1 MPFVSQFFFIYKFC
15 KYIDDGTA
23 MKMSVIINNQ
33 HGNVDIATEVIATV
47 VGASTTEIFGVV
59 GMISKSAVKDNVRS
73 VLRQENYSKGV
84 VVTTAD
90 NETSI
95 DVYVVISYGVK
106 ISEVAKNIQERV
118 RFNIENQL
126 GITASSVNVYVQ
138 NVKVVED

>member
-1 MPFVSQFFFIYKFC
+1 VPFVSQFFFIYKFC

-59 GMISKSAVKDNVRS
+59 GMTSKSAVKDNVRI

-118 RFNIENQL
+118 RFNLENQL

>member
-59 GMISKSAVKDNVRS
+59 GMTSKSAVKDNVRS

-118 RFNIENQL
+118 RFNLENQL
-126 GITASSVNVYVQ
+126 GITASNVNVYVQ

>member
-59 GMISKSAVKDNVRS
+59 GMTSKSAVKDNVRS

-95 DVYVVISYGVK
+95 CVMLSFLMV
-106 ISEVAKNIQERV
+106 
-118 RFNIENQL
+118 
-126 GITASSVNVYVQ
+126 
-138 NVKVVED
+138 

>member
-59 GMISKSAVKDNVRS
+59 GMTSKSAVKDNVRS

-106 ISEVAKNIQERV
+106 ISEVAKIFKNA
-118 RFNIENQL
+118 F
-126 GITASSVNVYVQ
+126 ASISKINLASQPVA
-138 NVKVVED
+138 

>member
-1 MPFVSQFFFIYKFC
+1 VPFVSQFFFIYKFC

-59 GMISKSAVKDNVRS
+59 GMTSKSAVKDNVRI

-126 GITASSVNVYVQ
+126 GFTASSVNVYVQ

>member
-15 KYIDDGTA
+15 KYIDDSTA

-59 GMISKSAVKDNVRS
+59 GMTSKSAVKDNVRS

-118 RFNIENQL
+118 RFNLENQL

>member
-59 GMISKSAVKDNVRS
+59 GMTSKSAVKDNVRS

-95 DVYVVISYGVK
+95 DVYVGISYGVK

-118 RFNIENQL
+118 RFNLENQL

>member
-1 MPFVSQFFFIYKFC
+1 MCIR
-15 KYIDDGTA
+15 DR
-23 MKMSVIINNQ
+23 
-33 HGNVDIATEVIATV
+33 V

-59 GMISKSAVKDNVRS
+59 GMTSKSAVKDNVRS

-118 RFNIENQL
+118 RFNLENQL

>member
-1 MPFVSQFFFIYKFC
+1 MPFVSQFFFIYKNLQI
-15 KYIDDGTA
+15 IDDGTA
-23 MKMSVIINNQ
+23 MKMSVTIKNQ
-33 HGNVDIATEVIATV
+33 HGNVDIATEVIAMV

-59 GMISKSAVKDNVRS
+59 GMTSKSAVKDNVRS

-118 RFNIENQL
+118 RFNLENQL

>member
-33 HGNVDIATEVIATV
+33 HGNVDIATEVIATA

-59 GMISKSAVKDNVRS
+59 GMTSKSAVKDNVRS

-118 RFNIENQL
+118 RFNLENQL

>member
-1 MPFVSQFFFIYKFC
+1 
-15 KYIDDGTA
+15 
-23 MKMSVIINNQ
+23 MKMSVTINNQ

-59 GMISKSAVKDNVRS
+59 GMTSKSAVKDNVRS

-118 RFNIENQL
+118 KFNLENQL
-126 GITASSVNVYVQ
+126 GIKTEAVNVYVQ
-138 NVKVVED
+138 NIKVVGEN

>member
-47 VGASTTEIFGVV
+47 VGTSTTEIFGVV
-59 GMISKSAVKDNVRS
+59 GMTSKSAVKDNVRS

-118 RFNIENQL
+118 RFNLENQL

>member
-1 MPFVSQFFFIYKFC
+1 MEESTLNQNLI
-15 KYIDDGTA
+15 GTN
-23 MKMSVIINNQ
+23 MKMSVTINNQ
-33 HGNVDIATEVIATV
+33 NGNVDIATEVIATV

-59 GMISKSAVKDNVRS
+59 GMTSKNAVKDNFRNI
-73 VLRQENYSKGV
+73 LRQENYAKGV
-84 VVTTAD
+84 VVTTNE

-118 RFNIENQL
+118 RFNLENQL
-126 GITASSVNVYVQ
+126 GISAAKINVYVQ